1 MLLWPLRPS
10 CGRCRNYNEE
20 GDKMLLY
27 WLWLAGCKD
36 IRDGTKTALV
46 RHFEDPEDIFRAD
59 RQMLRAAD
67 IEDLTEKQADVLL
80 RHDLRDAERVLTD
93 CMRLG
98 IRVLTFGDAQYPKRL
113 KELYDAPVVLF
124 YKGTLPDFDNLTTV
138 ALVGTRHASDYGR
151 QAAARLGGE
160 IAAAGGLVVSGL
172 AEGIDAAAMGA
183 ALAQG
188 VPAVGVLGCG
198 ADIVYP
204 PKNSGLFRRTEELGC
219 ILSEFAPGSPP
230 LGWHFPKRNRIIS
243 GLSCGVVVVEAPEK
257 SGALLTAR
265 YALEQGR
272 DVFVVPGNVD
282 NEGFRGSNRLLRAG
296 AIAVA
301 TGQEIMEEYE
311 GIYPDKLSQIRE
323 NSTVATPEKT
333 VIPKKLKKKTID
345 NGDSPPY
352 SEQNEPLAGLSE
364 EERTVMNAIGSG
376 IQSVDDVIARSGL
389 PSGKV
394 LGLLTMLEIKKKIVR
409 HPGKHVSRQW

>member
-1 MLLWPLRPS
+1 
-10 CGRCRNYNEE
+10 
-20 GDKMLLY
+20 MLLY

-80 RHDLRDAERVLTD
+80 RHDLRDAEQGLTD

-124 YKGTLPDFDNLTTV
+124 YKGTLPDFDDLTTV

-188 VPAVGVLGCG
+188 VLAVGVLGCG

-257 SGALLTAR
+257 SGALLTAK

-272 DVFVVPGNVD
+272 DVFAVPGPINAASSRGCNQLIRDGAGLVMEAWD
-282 NEGFRGSNRLLRAG
+282 VLGTYQQRFPQKLRPIRAVLPETPGSAEAEPASASAQPVRQPEKAPALPILNMAREGAALTDDQQRILRMLPTDRPLLADE
-296 AIAVA
+296 AAVA
-301 TGQEIMEEYE
+301 T
-311 GIYPDKLSQIRE
+311 D
-323 NSTVATPEKT
+323 
-333 VIPKKLKKKTID
+333 
-345 NGDSPPY
+345 
-352 SEQNEPLAGLSE
+352 
-364 EERTVMNAIGSG
+364 
-376 IQSVDDVIARSGL
+376 L
-389 PSGKV
+389 PCG
-394 LGLLTMLEIKKKIVR
+394 GCCR
-409 HPGKHVSRQW
+409 P